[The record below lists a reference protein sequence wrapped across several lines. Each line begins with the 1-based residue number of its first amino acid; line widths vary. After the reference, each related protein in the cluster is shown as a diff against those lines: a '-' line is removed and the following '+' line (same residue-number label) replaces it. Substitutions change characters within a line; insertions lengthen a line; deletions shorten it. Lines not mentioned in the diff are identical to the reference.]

1 MAEEFLNQ
9 ISAKCSV
16 IIIGAGQAGLS
27 IAHSLQKKGIKP
39 LILEK
44 NYVGFS
50 WKEQRWDSFC
60 LVTPNWQCTLPD
72 YQYSGKDPNG
82 FMDKE
87 NIDFYKNLK
96 NLLDETSSWPSEY
109 IYKFIYKSNE
119 NNIEILKDIFKD
131 SSANFN
137 IKKSKNE
144 KYTSVSVK
152 IIAKDPDLI
161 INNYK
166 KVAKKIENVILL

>member
-1 MAEEFLNQ
+1 MVFQ
-9 ISAKCSV
+9 HF
-16 IIIGAGQAGLS
+16 
-27 IAHSLQKKGIKP
+27 HS
-39 LILEK
+39 
-44 NYVGFS
+44 
-50 WKEQRWDSFC
+50 
-60 LVTPNWQCTLPD
+60 
-72 YQYSGKDPNG
+72 
-82 FMDKE
+82 
-87 NIDFYKNLK
+87 
-96 NLLDETSSWPSEY
+96 
-109 IYKFIYKSNE
+109 KSNK

-166 KVAKKIENVILL
+166 KVAKQIENVILL

>member
-1 MAEEFLNQ
+1 
-9 ISAKCSV
+9 
-16 IIIGAGQAGLS
+16 
-27 IAHSLQKKGIKP
+27 
-39 LILEK
+39 
-44 NYVGFS
+44 
-50 WKEQRWDSFC
+50 
-60 LVTPNWQCTLPD
+60 
-72 YQYSGKDPNG
+72 
-82 FMDKE
+82 MDKE
-87 NIDFYKNLK
+87 NKDFYKNLK

-161 INNYK
+161 IRTGGEKRLSNFYLWQSSYSELYFSNRLWPDFTK
-166 KVAKKIENVILL
+166 KDLKKAIEDFFNRKRKFGIETG

>member
-1 MAEEFLNQ
+1 MKTL
-9 ISAKCSV
+9 
-16 IIIGAGQAGLS
+16 
-27 IAHSLQKKGIKP
+27 
-39 LILEK
+39 LIFE
-44 NYVGFS
+44 V
-50 WKEQRWDSFC
+50 
-60 LVTPNWQCTLPD
+60 
-72 YQYSGKDPNG
+72 
-82 FMDKE
+82 
-87 NIDFYKNLK
+87 YKNLK

-166 KVAKKIENVILL
+166 KVAKQIENVILL

>member
-1 MAEEFLNQ
+1 
-9 ISAKCSV
+9 
-16 IIIGAGQAGLS
+16 
-27 IAHSLQKKGIKP
+27 
-39 LILEK
+39 
-44 NYVGFS
+44 
-50 WKEQRWDSFC
+50 
-60 LVTPNWQCTLPD
+60 
-72 YQYSGKDPNG
+72 
-82 FMDKE
+82 MDKD
-87 NIDFYKNLK
+87 NKDFYKNLK

-109 IYKFIYKSNE
+109 IYKFIYKSHE

-131 SSANFN
+131 SSAHFN

-166 KVAKKIENVILL
+166 KVAEKIENVILL

>member
-1 MAEEFLNQ
+1 MC
-9 ISAKCSV
+9 I
-16 IIIGAGQAGLS
+16 
-27 IAHSLQKKGIKP
+27 
-39 LILEK
+39 
-44 NYVGFS
+44 
-50 WKEQRWDSFC
+50 RDR
-60 LVTPNWQCTLPD
+60 
-72 YQYSGKDPNG
+72 
-82 FMDKE
+82 
-87 NIDFYKNLK
+87 
-96 NLLDETSSWPSEY
+96 TSSWPSEY

-166 KVAKKIENVILL
+166 KVAKQIENVILL